1 MLVVSDVDGVLTDGR
16 INVGESG
23 ELFKSFDV
31 KDGLGIVRWMEAG
44 GEFAIVTSRT
54 SDAVRHRA
62 AELGVETVRQGVSD
76 KTTAIEELAAERDL
90 PLEKV
95 AYVGDDDTDVSAIER
110 VGVGAAP
117 ANASTSARRAAD
129 YVCSREGGESAVR
142 EFLNYLN
149 KQSTKAIGVIPAR
162 YGSTR
167 LPGKPL
173 ANIAGKPMIHHVYER
188 AAEAT
193 ELDDVVVA
201 TDDER
206 IVEAVE
212 EIGGEAVMTD
222 PNCPTGTDRVA
233 AVARKAGYDITVN
246 IQGDEPLIDPNV
258 IDATVVALRGNSPRM
273 ATPVSVV
280 ENASLLDD
288 PNTVKVV
295 TDIDGQALYF
305 SRSRIPSQGEA
316 GKALKH
322 IGLYAFE
329 TDLLLEYINLES
341 VLEPREDLEQLRLL
355 ENGYDIQ
362 TVRVDYDSKEVNV
375 ADDIEKVESLLRKKD
390 DS

>member
-54 SDAVRHRA
+54 SGAVRHRA

-76 KTTAIEELAAERDL
+76 KTTVIEELAAEREL

-95 AYVGDDDTDVSAIER
+95 AYVGDDDTDISAIER

-129 YVCSREGGESAVR
+129 YVCSSEGGEGAVR
-142 EFLNYLN
+142 EFLKYLN
-149 KQSTKAIGVIPAR
+149 KQSAKAIGVIPAR

-173 ANIAGKPMIHHVYER
+173 ADIAGKPMIHHVYER
-188 AAEAT
+188 AAEAA

-222 PNCPTGTDRVA
+222 PNCSTGTDRVA
-233 AVARKAGYDITVN
+233 AVARKSGYDITVN
-246 IQGDEPLIDPNV
+246 IQGDEPLIDPDI
-258 IDATVVALRGNSPRM
+258 IDATVVALRRNPPRM

-280 ENASLLDD
+280 ENASLLGD

-295 TDIDGQALYF
+295 TDINGQALYF
-305 SRSRIPSQGEA
+305 SRSRIPSQGEE
-316 GKALKH
+316 GKTLKH

-355 ENGYDIQ
+355 ENGYAIQ

-375 ADDIEKVESLLRKKD
+375 ADDIKEVESLLRKKD
-390 DS
+390 DI